1 MAQNDDN
8 GEIEMIAKQS
18 TATPALA
25 SPTWSGDTPFLLY
38 QIVLKDFRIRYRN
51 MSLGIFWSVLNPMV
65 MIVLLT
71 FIFTQVFVS
80 NTPNYP
86 MVILTGL
93 IPYNF
98 FALAWSTA
106 TTSLIDNSTLF
117 KRIPIR
123 AELIPIGV
131 VLANIMHLVV
141 QLALLVVIGL
151 FYGVY
156 PNWYWLWL
164 PLLWGLELIC
174 IMGLGLAS
182 AALHVVVR
190 DVRYVVESANTILF
204 WLVPI
209 FYTFAMVPDRFKEL
223 YQFNPVSALVL
234 ASRLVILEH
243 RHPPETLLWKLTL
256 VSAVSFVIGLGV
268 FRKLQSRFYSYL

>member
-1 MAQNDDN
+1 MAPIDTHPPQ
-8 GEIEMIAKQS
+8 
-18 TATPALA
+18 PAL
-25 SPTWSGDTPFLLY
+25 SPPAWVGDTRFLLF

-51 MSLGIFWSVLNPMV
+51 MSLGVFWSVLNPMV

-80 NTPNYP
+80 KIPNYP
-86 MVILTGL
+86 LVILTGL
-93 IPYNF
+93 IPFNF
-98 FALAWSTA
+98 FTLAWSSA
-106 TTSLIDNSTLF
+106 TTSLIDNASLF

-123 AELIPIGV
+123 SEMIPVAV
-131 VLANIMHLVV
+131 VLANVMHLAV
-141 QLALLVVIGL
+141 QLSLLVIIGL

-164 PLLWGLELIC
+164 PVLWGMELVC
-174 IMGLGLAS
+174 IMGLGLAT

-190 DVRYVVESANTILF
+190 DIRYVVESINTVMF

-243 RHPPETLLWKLTL
+243 RHPPETLVWKLAL
-256 VSAVSFVIGLGV
+256 VSLVSFVCGMAL
-268 FRKLQSRFYSYL
+268 FRRLQPRFYSYL

>member
-1 MAQNDDN
+1 M
-8 GEIEMIAKQS
+8 S
-18 TATPALA
+18 ATPNAAPPPVLS
-25 SPTWSGDTPFLLY
+25 SPAWSGDTSFLLY

-71 FIFTQVFVS
+71 FIFTQVFV
-80 NTPNYP
+80 NHTPKYP
-86 MVILTGL
+86 LVILTGL

-106 TTSLIDNSTLF
+106 TTSLTDNSTLF

-123 AELIPIGV
+123 CEMIPVGV

-141 QLALLVVIGL
+141 QLGLLVVIGL

-182 AALHVVVR
+182 AALHVVLR
-190 DVRYVVESANTILF
+190 DIRYIVESANTVLF

-243 RHPPETLLWKLTL
+243 RHPPETLLWKLAL
-256 VSAVSFVIGLGV
+256 VSAVSFVFGLAI

>member
-1 MAQNDDN
+1 MVQTN
-8 GEIEMIAKQS
+8 S
-18 TATPALA
+18 SATDAPPPLT
-25 SPTWSGDTPFLLY
+25 SPGWVGNSRFLLW

-51 MSLGIFWSVLNPMV
+51 MSLGVFWSVLNPLV

-71 FIFTQVFVS
+71 FIFTQVFTS
-80 NTPNYP
+80 TTPKYP

-93 IPYNF
+93 IPFNF
-98 FALAWSTA
+98 FALAWSSS
-106 TTSLIDNSTLF
+106 TTSLIDNSSLF

-123 AELIPIGV
+123 TEMIPVAV
-131 VLANIMHLVV
+131 VLANLMHLVV
-141 QLALLVVIGL
+141 QLGLLIVIGL

-174 IMGLGLAS
+174 IMGLGLAT

-190 DVRYVVESANTILF
+190 DVRYVVESVNTVLF

-209 FYTFAMVPDRFKEL
+209 FYTFAMVPDRFKDL
-223 YQFNPVSALVL
+223 YQYNPVSALVL

-256 VSAVSFVIGLGV
+256 VSAVSLALGLGI
-268 FRKLQSRFYSYL
+268 FRRLQSRFYSYL